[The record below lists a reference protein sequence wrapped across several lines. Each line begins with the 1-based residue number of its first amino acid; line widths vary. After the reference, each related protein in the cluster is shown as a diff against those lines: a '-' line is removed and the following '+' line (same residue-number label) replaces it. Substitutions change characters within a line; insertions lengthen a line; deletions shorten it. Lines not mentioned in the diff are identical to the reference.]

1 MIENWEVAD
10 IKIYNEQMEFIIPKV
25 VEAFAAGPPLYGT
38 FLPDKAPVDLDV
50 IQDGKT
56 SGSVEFENGVVH

>member
-38 FLPDKAPVDLDV
+38 FLPDKAPVELDV
-50 IQDGKT
+50 I
-56 SGSVEFENGVVH
+56 

>member
-10 IKIYNEQMEFIIPKV
+10 IKIYNEQMEMLIPKA

-38 FLPDKAPVDLDV
+38 FLPDKAPVELDV
-50 IQDGKT
+50 I
-56 SGSVEFENGVVH
+56 

>member
-1 MIENWEVAD
+1 MQWGVNNSTKPWVVWRMIENWEVAD

-38 FLPDKAPVDLDV
+38 FLPDKAPVELDV
-50 IQDGKT
+50 I
-56 SGSVEFENGVVH
+56 